1 MINGFEYRDNL
12 PKCPERSDS
21 WLSPSSYECEEYDE
35 NDNEPS
41 DNGDSEQ
48 PSDDELAY
56 QEFLDEFSKK

>member
-21 WLSPSSYECEEYDE
+21 WLSPSSYKDDSCDECEDSQ
-35 NDNEPS
+35 EPS
-41 DNGDSEQ
+41 EQ
-48 PSDDELAY
+48 DDDELAY

>member
-21 WLSPSSYECEEYDE
+21 WLSPCSYECDSYDE
-35 NDNEPS
+35 CEDSQEPS
-41 DNGDSEQ
+41 EQ
-48 PSDDELAY
+48 DDDELAY

>member
-21 WLSPSSYECEEYDE
+21 WLSPSNYEYESYDECEDSQ
-35 NDNEPS
+35 EPS
-41 DNGDSEQ
+41 EQ
-48 PSDDELAY
+48 DDDELAY

>member
-21 WLSPSSYECEEYDE
+21 WLSPSSYECDECDSYDE
-35 NDNEPS
+35 
-41 DNGDSEQ
+41 DSEQ
-48 PSDDELAY
+48 EPSEQDDDELAY

>member
-21 WLSPSSYECEEYDE
+21 WLSPSSYECDE
-35 NDNEPS
+35 CDSCDECEDSQEPS
-41 DNGDSEQ
+41 EQ
-48 PSDDELAY
+48 DDDELAY